1 MSSTTAYA
9 QVTLYDITL
18 GGSIIGQGESFQEA
32 KVNAR
37 RLSLAPRFKNRQIR
51 VHDLDGETIIFECR
65 NGVDGFVAEEGS
77 LFGWTR

>member
-32 KVNAR
+32 KINAR
-37 RLSLAPRFKNRQIR
+37 RLRLAPGFKNRLVR
-51 VHDLDGETIIFECR
+51 VHDLDGEVIIFECR
-65 NGVDGFVAEEGS
+65 NGIDEFVAEEGS
-77 LFGWTR
+77 LFGWGR

>member
-9 QVTLYDITL
+9 QITLYDVTL
-18 GGSIIGQGESFQEA
+18 NGSIIGQGESFQEA
-32 KVNAR
+32 KIAAR
-37 RLSLAPRFKNRQIR
+37 RASLKFPNRQVR

-65 NGVDGFVAEEGS
+65 NGIDEFVAEEGS

>member
-1 MSSTTAYA
+1 MSSTIA

-18 GGSIIGQGESFQEA
+18 RGSIIGQGESFQGA
-32 KVNAR
+32 KVAAR
-37 RLSLAPRFKNRQIR
+37 QASLRFPNRLVR

-65 NGVDGFVAEEGS
+65 DGVDVFEAAEGS

>member
-1 MSSTTAYA
+1 MITSTAYP
-9 QVTLYDITL
+9 QITLYDITL

-37 RLSLAPRFKNRQIR
+37 KASLRFPNRLVR
-51 VHDLDGETIIFECR
+51 VHDLDGETIIFDCR